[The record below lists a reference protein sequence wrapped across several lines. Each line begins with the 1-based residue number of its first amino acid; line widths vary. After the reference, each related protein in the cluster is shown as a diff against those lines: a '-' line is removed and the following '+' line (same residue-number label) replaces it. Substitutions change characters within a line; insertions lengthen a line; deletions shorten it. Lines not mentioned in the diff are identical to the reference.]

1 MELCTFCD
9 MRAKELAEYK
19 SGKEP
24 DALAYGWLHEVYPL
38 FEDKEYLEEIEPFED
53 RFRITKS
60 EMEEFYGIYQQM
72 SAYGKGDFYS
82 TQKIIRAKYPSFHKY
97 KAIDA
102 FIYLFLAGR
111 VEDLNKL
118 YANVGSPSEFKDEL
132 IGGERS
138 SIDLRECREFVLA
151 KLEKEIMRRV

>member
-9 MRAKELAEYK
+9 MRAKELVEYK

-24 DALAYGWLHEVYPL
+24 DALAYAWVHEVYPL
-38 FEDKEYLEEIEPFED
+38 FADEEYLEEIKHFED
-53 RFRITKS
+53 RFRITKE
-60 EMEEFYGIYQQM
+60 EMEEFYRTYREMAKQ
-72 SAYGKGDFYS
+72 GKGDFYNTKKAMES
-82 TQKIIRAKYPSFHKY
+82 KHKDFHKY

-102 FIYLFLAGR
+102 FIYLFLAGK

-118 YANVGSPSEFKDEL
+118 YANFSSPSEFKEAL

-138 SIDLRECREFVLA
+138 SINPQECREFILA
-151 KLEKEIMRRV
+151 MLEKEIGRR

>member
-9 MRAKELAEYK
+9 MRAKELTEYK
-19 SGKEP
+19 CGKEP

-38 FEDKEYLEEIEPFED
+38 FEDKAYLEEIEHFED
-53 RFRITKS
+53 RFRITKT
-60 EMEEFYGIYQQM
+60 EMEDFYRTYREM
-72 SAYGKGDFYS
+72 SEKGKGDFYS
-82 TQKIIRAKYPSFHKY
+82 TKDTMESEHEIFHKY
-97 KAIDA
+97 KAIAA
-102 FIYLFLAGR
+102 FIYLFLAGK

-118 YANVGSPSEFKDEL
+118 YANIGSPSEFKDEL

-138 SIDLRECREFVLA
+138 GINPQECREFVLA